1 MTFLREINTN
11 SQFPFRFTFKRTEN
25 VLSAVQKKR
34 NEKFE
39 KRKSRVAFIP
49 QDGGLAS
56 TFCRKKTVPR

>member
-1 MTFLREINTN
+1 MTFLRGINTN
-11 SQFPFRFTFKRTEN
+11 SQFPFRFKRTEN

-39 KRKSRVAFIP
+39 KRKPRVAFIP